1 MRWILGGLVVL
12 LWVGFAAAARERVVR
27 SLQTIANLLS
37 ALREGDYS
45 IRGRAS
51 GGGALGEA
59 MRELNALAA
68 IFRDQRLGAIEAAAL
83 LRTVMTQIDV
93 AVFAFDGSER
103 LKLVNRAGERL
114 LAQPSERLLGRSAE
128 ELRLKS
134 PLSGKEA
141 VIEAAFPGGAGRWGV
156 KRKAFRQEGEL
167 HQLLVLTDLSKALRE
182 EERQAFQRLIR
193 VMGHELNNSLAPIS
207 SIAGSLERLVG
218 QEPRGA
224 DWEDDMRRGLSVIGS
239 RAGALRRFLEGYA
252 LLARL
257 PPPRLASTSAAAA
270 VRRAAALETRLGVRI
285 VEGKDVTL
293 RADPDQLEQLLINL
307 IRNAVDASLAAGG
320 AVSIGW
326 SVGKSEVEI
335 WVEDEG
341 EGLSETANLFVPFF
355 TTKPQGSGIGLV
367 LSRQIAEAHG
377 GTLRLESRA
386 GAAGCRASVVLPLP
400 AADRSSAGVDDR

>member
-1 MRWILGGLVVL
+1 MVLWI
-12 LWVGFAAAARERVVR
+12 GFAIAARARVVR

-45 IRGRAS
+45 IRGRAA

-68 IFRDQRLGAIEAAAL
+68 IFRDQRLGAIEATAL

-128 ELRLKS
+128 ELLLKS
-134 PLSGKEA
+134 PLSGNEA
-141 VIEAAFPGGAGRWGV
+141 VIEADFPGGAGRWGV
-156 KRKAFRQEGEL
+156 KRKAFRQEGER

-193 VMGHELNNSLAPIS
+193 VMGHELNNSLTPIT

-218 QEPRGA
+218 QEPRAA
-224 DWEDDMRRGLSVIGS
+224 DWEDDMRRGLSVIGA

-257 PPPRLASTSAAAA
+257 PRPRLAATSAAGA

-285 VEGKDVTL
+285 VEGRDVTL

-307 IRNAVDASLAAGG
+307 IRNAADASLAAGG

-326 SVGKSEVEI
+326 DVVKGKNEVEI

-377 GTLRLESRA
+377 GTLRLESRT
-386 GAAGCRASVVLPLP
+386 GAAGCRASVVLPLQ
-400 AADRSSAGVDDR
+400 AGVRIPGEVEGERGGTTLP